1 MDKRDKRV
9 IIFVA
14 IIWIGIIMYS
24 VFNPTPSYKVVRL
37 DNDNDTV
44 KSVAEV
50 VYVDDNGALADI
62 PTSVQPLVRTIDGE
76 PISSKPVGPWW
87 NSPEIAGRNDDPGP
101 GPGHTSSKDY
111 SSYEEY
117 RELINSLKGE

>member
-1 MDKRDKRV
+1 MDRRDKRV

-24 VFNPTPSYKVVRL
+24 VFNPTPSYKIVRL
-37 DNDNDTV
+37 DNDTAT
-44 KSVAEV
+44 SVAEV

-62 PTSVQPLVRTIDGE
+62 PTSVQPLARTIDGE
-76 PISSKPVGPWW
+76 PISSKPVGPW
-87 NSPEIAGRNDDPGP
+87 AGIDTEPNDDAGP
-101 GPGHTSSKDY
+101 GPVWHTSSKDC